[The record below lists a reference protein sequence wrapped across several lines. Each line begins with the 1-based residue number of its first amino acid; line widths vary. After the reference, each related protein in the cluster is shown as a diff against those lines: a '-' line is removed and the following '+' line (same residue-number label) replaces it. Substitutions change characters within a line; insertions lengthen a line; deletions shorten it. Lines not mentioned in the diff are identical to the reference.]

1 MALAQF
7 QAIFKYLKIPETQ
20 PHQYRGVTVGF
31 STTSNVW
38 RSRYSFAPTNYITIG
53 DEMLS
58 CNAFASRNNTGEINE
73 PPSFLP
79 SKEAHIV
86 HRHNISK
93 NNPNEFYGDTQ
104 QSEIEVVS
112 NLNPSAI
119 KIFKAVSLEVLDETN
134 NEETNW
140 TAQAYTQKRRKD
152 ESAPSAFA
160 NSIEV
165 FGAESATFGFDRKE
179 EFFYGDIPPS
189 TSFSRENNLIFFGHT
204 DISPTAAYANAE
216 NISDFNDFIN
226 FFDADGTLVKKLPT
240 KIMNRPNVALPSGDN
255 AGNIYFKVPF
265 VSYEEGQEPVLMG
278 VQYVTFDT
286 NSGGPD
292 AVTVTLGNIGE
303 IHQGIE
309 LDSFSVGPI
318 IAESFDEETN
328 TILSPI
334 HPETNFI
341 NAIGGLRDAFINLTL
356 AAFEGAEGFPET
368 LPSYVDENGNYKPI
382 PGSDPTESIPVEV
395 YITSSQENGEM
406 LRGSYVGIK
415 LKGLGG
421 EIFAINVEQERTR
434 LDHSLG

>member
-58 CNAFASRNNTGEINE
+58 CNAFASRNQSGEINE
-73 PPSFLP
+73 PPSFAP
-79 SKEAHIV
+79 SKNSLIV
-86 HRHNISK
+86 YRHNIDES
-93 NNPNEFYGDTQ
+93 NPNNFYENTQ

-152 ESAPSAFA
+152 ESTEGIETS
-160 NSIEV
+160 SIEV

-204 DISPTAAYANAE
+204 DISSTATYANAD

-226 FFDADGTLVKKLPT
+226 FFDEDGTLVKKLPT
-240 KIMNRPNVALPSGDN
+240 KMMNKPNVALPSGDN
-255 AGNIYFKVPF
+255 AGNVYFKVPF
-265 VSYEEGQEPVLMG
+265 VSYEDSQEPILVDN
-278 VQYVTFDT
+278 QYVTFDR

-292 AVTVTLGNIGE
+292 VVAVTFDDIATIQ
-303 IHQGIE
+303 QGTE
-309 LDSFSVGPI
+309 VASFSVGPI
-318 IAESFDEETN
+318 MANSFDEETN
-328 TILSPI
+328 TILSSI
-334 HPETNFI
+334 HPESNFI
-341 NAIGGLRDAFINLTL
+341 NAIGGLRDAFINLNL
-356 AAFEGAEGFPET
+356 VGFSDNV

-395 YITSSQENGEM
+395 YITSPQENGEM